1 MGSVGGGRVA
11 SRVKADWDAA
21 RTMDVGLG
29 SRRAR
34 RMTMK
39 SD

>member
-1 MGSVGGGRVA
+1 MGSVGGGVA